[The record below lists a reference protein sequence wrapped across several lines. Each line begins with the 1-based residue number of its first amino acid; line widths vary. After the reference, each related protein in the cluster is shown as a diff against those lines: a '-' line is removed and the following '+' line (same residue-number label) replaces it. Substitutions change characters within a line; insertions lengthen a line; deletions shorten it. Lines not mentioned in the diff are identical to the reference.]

1 MLIIGELINTTR
13 KSVREAVEKKDE
25 QYIREIAKAQEK
37 AGADY
42 IDVNCGTFVGTEAL
56 TMEWLVETLLK
67 ETKLPLCIDSA
78 SPLALEAGLKNA
90 IHGQSMINSITDET
104 LRWNAVLPL
113 VKKYGTKIIALCIE
127 DAGMP
132 KNANSRV
139 RISSSLITKLT
150 AAGVAMDDIYI
161 DPVIVPISTG
171 ENHGVD
177 VLDAVQEIMKT
188 YPRAHAVCGLSNIS
202 FGLPARHVVNR
213 TFMVQAMARGM
224 DSYILDPTDKEMRG
238 ALLASQALMGRDKFC
253 RKFITAYR
261 QGLYS
266 RLQGE

>member
-13 KSVREAVEKKDE
+13 KPVREAVEKKDE
-25 QYIREIAKAQEK
+25 QFIREIAKAQEK

-42 IDVNCGTFVGTEAL
+42 IDVNCGTFVGTEAP

-78 SPLALEAGLKNA
+78 NPLALEAGLKKA
-90 IHGQSMINSITDET
+90 IYGQSMINSITDEAS
-104 LRWNAVLPL
+104 RWNEVLPL
-113 VKKYGTKIIALCIE
+113 VKKYGTKIIALCTE

-132 KNANSRV
+132 KNASSRV
-139 RISSSLITKLT
+139 RISGSLITKLT
-150 AAGVAMDDIYI
+150 AAGVTMDDIYI
-161 DPVIVPISTG
+161 DPVVVPISTG
-171 ENHGVD
+171 QNHGVD

-188 YPRAHAVCGLSNIS
+188 YPRVHTVCGLSNIS
-202 FGLPARHVVNR
+202 FGLPARHMLNR
-213 TFMVQAMARGM
+213 TFMVQTMSRGM

-238 ALLASQALMGRDKFC
+238 ALLASQALVGHDKFC

-261 QGLYS
+261 QGLFG